1 MLVAHWTWSFYHA
14 VLGEKPAVLTIPVDL
29 IIKEAIKIAIANNTI
44 HPDGSIPRGYAM
56 IIPITTEN
64 NEKNVERVIVCL
76 NERP

>member
-1 MLVAHWTWSFYHA
+1 MLVAHWTWSFYHV
-14 VLGEKPAVLTIPVDL
+14 VLWEIPVVLMIPTDF
-29 IIKEAIKIAIANNTI
+29 IIKEPIKIAIANNTI
-44 HPDGSIPRGYAM
+44 HPDGSIPNGYAM